1 MGENVCD
8 SGRDSEYR
16 RDRGAALS
24 REREYRRDRGVAC
37 VREREYRRD
46 RGGSMVEREIRGQER

>member
-1 MGENVCD
+1 M
-8 SGRDSEYR
+8 RDSEYR

-37 VREREYRRD
+37 GREREYRRD